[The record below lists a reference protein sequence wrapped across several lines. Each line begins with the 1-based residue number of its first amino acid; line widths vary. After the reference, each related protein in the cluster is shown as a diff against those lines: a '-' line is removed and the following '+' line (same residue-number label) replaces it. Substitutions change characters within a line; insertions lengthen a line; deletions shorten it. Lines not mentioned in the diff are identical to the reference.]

1 LRAKETCSR
10 WGCERERSRVR
21 GDGRIESA
29 GCLRFVDAAAAVDA
43 IVTVSGTR
51 LGDVTSSE
59 RRRLPFSVETGGGG
73 SEGSRTLMLPKMVVA
88 HAPPMAMS
96 A

>member
-1 LRAKETCSR
+1 LCDDSAYSVGYSTPNFLRAKETCSR

-29 GCLRFVDAAAAVDA
+29 GCLRFVDAAAAADA
-43 IVTVSGTR
+43 IATVSGTR

-59 RRRLPFSVETGGGG
+59 RRRLLFRSKAAAVDLRE
-73 SEGSRTLMLPKMVVA
+73 VV
-88 HAPPMAMS
+88 P
-96 A
+96 

>member
-1 LRAKETCSR
+1 M
-10 WGCERERSRVR
+10 
-21 GDGRIESA
+21 ESA

-59 RRRLPFSVETGGGG
+59 RRRLLFRSKPAAVDLRE
-73 SEGSRTLMLPKMVVA
+73 VV
-88 HAPPMAMS
+88 P
-96 A
+96 